1 MVFAVEFMVLYRN
14 SKGGKMNNKSKRN
27 SGLGIVSILTL
38 ILIILKI
45 TNKISWSWIW
55 VLSPIWITFIFAIII
70 FAIILIVGKIKKG
83 KR

>member
-1 MVFAVEFMVLYRN
+1 M
-14 SKGGKMNNKSKRN
+14 SNKTKRN

-38 ILIILKI
+38 IFIILKI

-70 FAIILIVGKIKKG
+70 FAIILIVGRIKKG
-83 KR
+83 KW